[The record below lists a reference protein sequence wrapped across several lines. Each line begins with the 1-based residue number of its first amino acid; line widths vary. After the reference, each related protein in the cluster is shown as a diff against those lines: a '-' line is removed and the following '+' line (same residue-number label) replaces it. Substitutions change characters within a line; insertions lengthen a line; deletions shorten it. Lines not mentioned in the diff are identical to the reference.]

1 MATHNTFPYRP
12 VSLYSGMDHASGDNE
27 HLTAED
33 ACISPEMEVGPDG
46 CLYHRVTER
55 SEAEALRIGKPS
67 QQS

>member
-1 MATHNTFPYRP
+1 MATHNTFPYRSVGLP
-12 VSLYSGMDHASGDNE
+12 SEIDLVPEDGE

-46 CLYHRVTER
+46 RLYHRVTER